1 MPNFVTLT
9 TFDSAIEAH
18 IVKGLLESEQIAVFL
33 VGEHF
38 FSTQKL
44 FNVALADIRLQVAAA
59 QLTQAKQLLT
69 DYRKGNLEL
78 PLIDEF
84 GLVPSACQQCGSK
97 EINEVSARPSQ
108 IFGGLLQ
115 MFFIGMVLP
124 PSKYKVC
131 KQCKSKIQED

>member
-38 FSTQKL
+38 FSAQKL

-69 DYRKGNLEL
+69 DYRKGNLEQ

-84 GLVPSACQQCGSK
+84 GLVPSICQQCGSK

-115 MFFIGMVLP
+115 MFFIGLVLQ